1 MSYLPLPHIFE
12 RLMVCN
18 VLFVGASIGFISGS
32 IDNLADDLVE
42 LKPTVIPSVPR
53 LWNRFYDT
61 IQTHFA
67 KVDEKTKTLFKQAV
81 EEKLHNFR
89 TKGQYT
95 HPSYDD
101 QVFGPCRALMGG
113 RARVMLTASAPINP
127 EILEFL

>member
-1 MSYLPLPHIFE
+1 MVSHGNMTAEVSTVIDSVGFTKDDIHMSYLPLPHIFE

-61 IQTHFA
+61 I
-67 KVDEKTKTLFKQAV
+67 
-81 EEKLHNFR
+81 
-89 TKGQYT
+89 
-95 HPSYDD
+95 
-101 QVFGPCRALMGG
+101 
-113 RARVMLTASAPINP
+113 
-127 EILEFL
+127 